1 MPTGRYT
8 VMDGKGNPMGT
19 EEFRCAPGPAGWRY
33 FSTIET
39 KVPQPHR
46 ETVDLV
52 VDGEWRFVRVRVDT
66 GDHDLVLGA
75 GAQRWIGT
83 RDGEPLELDP
93 ADDVDYLSPAFNAAT
108 ANRLGESGGFGGVA
122 RPDQS
127 GADIT
132 RRADPLRNWEIEV
145 LYVEPFTLEPVRM
158 GQRYE
163 LEGLEEVETPVGR
176 FSAVRWTYTALPSG
190 WSRPLW
196 VAGDVVV
203 AYEDVF
209 ELVAYD
215 PGPRGP
221 FPAG

>member
-8 VMDGKGNPMGT
+8 VMDGQGNPVGT

-39 KVPQPHR
+39 SVPHPHR

-52 VDGEWRFVRVRVDT
+52 VDSDWRFVRVRLDT
-66 GDHDLVLGA
+66 GDHELVLGA

-108 ANRLGESGGFGGVA
+108 ANRIKRSERIDV
-122 RPDQS
+122 
-127 GADIT
+127 I
-132 RRADPLRNWEIEV
+132 
-145 LYVEPFTLEPVRM
+145 YVEPYTLEPVRM
-158 GQRYE
+158 GQHYE
-163 LEGLEEVETPVGR
+163 LEGTDEIDTPVGR
-176 FSAVRWTYTALPSG
+176 FAAARWTYSALPSG
-190 WSRPLW
+190 WTRSLW

-209 ELVAYD
+209 ELEAYD

-221 FPAG
+221 FPLG

>member
-8 VMDGKGNPMGT
+8 VMDGKGNRVGT

-39 KVPQPHR
+39 TVPRAHR

-52 VDGEWRFVRVRVDT
+52 VDGDWQFVRVRVDT

-83 RDGEPLELDP
+83 RDGEPLEIDP

-108 ANRLGESGGFGGVA
+108 ANRLEKSA
-122 RPDQS
+122 
-127 GADIT
+127 
-132 RRADPLRNWEIEV
+132 EIEV
-145 LYVEPFTLEPVRM
+145 VYVEPYTLEPVRM

-163 LEGLEEVETPVGR
+163 REEEEEVQTPVGR
-176 FSAVRWTYTALPSG
+176 FSAVRWRYTALPSERT
-190 WSRPLW
+190 WSLW

-209 ELVAYD
+209 ELAAYD

-221 FPAG
+221 FPVG